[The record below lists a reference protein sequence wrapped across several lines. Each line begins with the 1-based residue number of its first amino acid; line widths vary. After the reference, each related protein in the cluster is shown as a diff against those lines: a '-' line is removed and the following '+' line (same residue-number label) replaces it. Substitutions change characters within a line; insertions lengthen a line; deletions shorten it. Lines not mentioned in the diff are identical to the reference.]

1 MEKKIQFIRKLVL
14 LTLLMLG
21 AGSAFGADC
30 LETATIW
37 KDCVSQ
43 PKDTTINGVTYKKI
57 TTEKELAWLS
67 KNYGNNAI
75 LLSDLDM
82 GGKLWVP
89 IAAGDGGGTRK
100 YGKVFDG
107 NHHRISNLYIN
118 AEEFV
123 NSNDD
128 NYKKN
133 AQNLGFIGCLTGTVK
148 NLIIEN
154 ISVYGY
160 GSGFLSA
167 ANVDTEA
174 KPLSIGT
181 VVGWQSGNN
190 SLVEG
195 CYVTGKIITSGD
207 GQAVGGVVGN
217 IGGGTIKNCVSYT
230 SIDANGKAYVGG
242 IVGYTK
248 KYENGS
254 DVISSCVYAGN
265 SLSSTGSGAVGAIVG
280 YQYKGNVTISDV
292 VYDSDLS
299 VDGEPI
305 NGFGATN
312 GGDVNGQSSPT
323 LVYLGEQT
331 TSVGELNAENII
343 CALNGTEADGETCK
357 TEPWEMGETSLS
369 LNGYGEDGYKIT
381 FDANGGSFSNSSTT
395 FVKYVKADYII
406 NNEGVENPSWDEDH
420 AFAGWSSKNSPEDN
434 EAYMNPANAVV
445 TIKAIWNPVYTITF
459 SAVNGTLN
467 GYFPDEQHSTSQT
480 VKVEQGKQISVQ
492 GFDRP
497 TSFTQNGIKYN
508 FVGWANAENPDP
520 DHIENYDPNDP
531 QNAYVENGLDNLP
544 VATGNMTLVAVWT
557 TADVWTVSFFAN
569 DESVASYVSSVYNNE
584 KATAWTA
591 ERTGYTFAGWY
602 ENENFDGESFD
613 FDQKINHDYNLYAKW
628 NQNSYNITYVMNCSD
643 ECENPNVGQYTVDGL
658 NLSNPTWN
666 DAHRFLGWYT
676 DATFKNK
683 VESISTGTTGELTI
697 YAEWE
702 TIVYE
707 ITYRA
712 GEYGSEFVDPE
723 YKTHGVNYTIRGN
736 TYTRQGYTQD
746 GWAISANGEKVYE
759 LGAIYSEN
767 APLTLYPHWVDY
779 LTVTRYGAVTINDY
793 GNNHKEAV
801 IYGNYGAKEKT
812 DERDA
817 VAIPDDIE
825 VSRVVMSR
833 IFPKGV
839 YSTIVLPFSVN
850 TQNVEGLKAVLYYNG
865 IKTENNKSTIRMKV
879 LWAADGVIKD
889 KNNQPVYYQ
898 HTDMLA
904 NTPYM
909 LLMNDETFAIK
920 SEAYPITL
928 KETTAAKEDADGS
941 GWTFRGTW
949 QYKEWG
955 ASGVDP
961 ETGYAYGFSA
971 ATAGSDDNKINVGD
985 FVRAGAG
992 AWIRPMRAYLVKT
1005 TVMAALARA
1014 NGAYVKRPSVV
1025 QEELPEIMSIVIDN
1039 GRDDEGQTTVI
1050 GHFNTRT
1057 GEIKMIPQQNRTFD
1071 VKGRNVGN
1079 KANKARGAYYGKKV
1093 KK

>member
-1 MEKKIQFIRKLVL
+1 MEKKFQFFRKLMF

-21 AGSAFGADC
+21 MGTAFGAWDGSSKVKPDKVGNVC
-30 LETATIW
+30 IIDSEA
-37 KDCVSQ
+37 K
-43 PKDTTINGVTYKKI
+43 
-57 TTEKELAWLS
+57 LAWYAVVDADDDNN
-67 KNYGNNAI
+67 NYTKCDAK
-75 LLSDLDM
+75 LTADLDM
-82 GGKLWVP
+82 SNPDPSIKNLWIP
-89 IAAGDGGGTRK
+89 IAAGDGSKK
-100 YGKVFDG
+100 YNKVFDG
-107 NHHRISNLYIN
+107 NNHRISNLYIN

-123 NSNDD
+123 NSNDA

-133 AQNLGFIGCLTGTVK
+133 AQNLGFIACLTGTVK

-160 GSGFLSA
+160 GSGFLKA
-167 ANVDTEA
+167 GTNTED

-181 VVGWQSGNN
+181 VVGWQSNN
-190 SLVEG
+190 GSLVEG

-217 IGGGTIKNCVSYT
+217 IGGGAIKNCVSYT

-280 YQYKGNVTISDV
+280 YQYKGDVTISDV

-312 GGDVNGQSSPT
+312 GGNVNGQSSPT

-508 FVGWANAENPDP
+508 FVGWANAVNPDP
-520 DHIENYDPNDP
+520 DNIENYDSNNPEF
-531 QNAYVENGLDNLP
+531 AYVKNGLDDLP
-544 VATGNMTLVAVWT
+544 VATGNMSLVAVWT
-557 TADVWTVSFFAN
+557 TAPVWTVSFFAN

-602 ENENFDGESFD
+602 ESENFEGNAFD
-613 FDQKINHDYNLYAKW
+613 FNQVITQNYNLYAKW

-643 ECENPNVGQYTVDGL
+643 ECVNSNADQYTVDGL

-666 DAHRFLGWYT
+666 EAHRFLGWYT
-676 DATFKNK
+676 DAAFKNK
-683 VESISTGTTGELTI
+683 VEGISAGTTGNLTL

-736 TYTRQGYTQD
+736 TYTRQGYIQD

-879 LWAADGVIKD
+879 LWAANGVIKD

-928 KETTAAKEDADGS
+928 KETTAAEEDADGS

-955 ASGVDP
+955 AFGVDP
-961 ETGYAYGFSA
+961 ETRNAYGFSA
-971 ATAGSDDNKINVGD
+971 ANATGINVGD
-985 FVRAGAG
+985 FVRIGEG

-1005 TVMAALARA
+1005 TEMAALARA

-1039 GRDDEGQTTVI
+1039 GRDDDEQTTVI

-1093 KK
+1093 LKK